1 MNKGT
6 ALHID
11 KIYFWDPNEKDV
23 AVAFQVVTDGGDV
36 LDSFSSYTKAEQRIV
51 ELLEKANA

>member
-11 KIYFWDPNEKDV
+11 KIYFWDSNEKDV
-23 AVAFQVVTDGGDV
+23 AVAFQVVTADGDI
-36 LDSFSSYTKAEQRIV
+36 LDGFSSYTKAEQRIV
-51 ELLEKANA
+51 ELLEKANS